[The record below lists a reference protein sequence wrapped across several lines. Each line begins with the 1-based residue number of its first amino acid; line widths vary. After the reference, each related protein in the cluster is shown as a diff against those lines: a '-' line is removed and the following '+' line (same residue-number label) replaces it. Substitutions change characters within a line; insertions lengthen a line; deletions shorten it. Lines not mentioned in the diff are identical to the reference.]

1 MKGFPLNL
9 ETLQYLIVDALEDV
23 KAQDIQVFNTTPMTA
38 LFDRVIVASGTSNR
52 QTRALAKSV
61 HDKVKENGGDV
72 YGMEGEDTGEWVLV
86 DCGDVVVHI
95 LQPTI
100 REYYRLEDIWGE
112 HPIALDAVTQPFRK
126 KAPARKPTARKPI
139 TGTPPVEAKPAAKKP
154 AAKKS
159 ASKEPAVKK
168 PAAKK
173 PAAKKPAAKK
183 PSAKAPAAKKP
194 AAKKPAAKKPAS
206 KEPAAKKPAAKKPAA
221 KKPAGKKP
229 APPRP
234 TTKRPLV

>member
-1 MKGFPLNL
+1 M
-9 ETLQYLIVDALEDV
+9 DALEDV

-38 LFDRVIVASGTSNR
+38 LFDRVVVASGTSNR

-112 HPIALDAVTQPFRK
+112 QPISLEAITKPFRK

-139 TGTPPVEAKPAAKKP
+139 TGGPIAEAPPAKKPAAKKP
-154 AAKKS
+154 AAKKP
-159 ASKEPAVKK
+159 ASKAPAGKK

-183 PSAKAPAAKKP
+183 PAAKPNTKPGSAKAAQSKPAASKPAAKAPAAKKP
-194 AAKKPAAKKPAS
+194 AAKKP
-206 KEPAAKKPAAKKPAA
+206 
-221 KKPAGKKP
+221 GTKKP

>member
-1 MKGFPLNL
+1 MKGLPLKV
-9 ETLQYLIVDALEDV
+9 ETLQYLVVDALEDV
-23 KAQDIQVFNTTPMTA
+23 KAQDIQVFDTTPLTA
-38 LFDRVIVASGTSNR
+38 LFDRVVVASGTSNR

-72 YGMEGEDTGEWVLV
+72 FGMEGEDTGEWVLV

-95 LQPTI
+95 QQPSI

-112 HPIALDAVTQPFRK
+112 CPISLEEVTKPFRK
-126 KAPARKPTARKPI
+126 KAPARKATARKPI
-139 TGTPPVEAKPAAKKP
+139 TGVAPPEA
-154 AAKKS
+154 
-159 ASKEPAVKK
+159 PAVPTPAKK

-183 PSAKAPAAKKP
+183 PAAKKPAAKKP
-194 AAKKPAAKKPAS
+194 AAKKPAAKKPA
-206 KEPAAKKPAAKKPAA
+206 AVKPAAKKPAA
-221 KKPAGKKP
+221 KKPSTKKP

>member
-112 HPIALDAVTQPFRK
+112 RPLSLESITKPFRK

-173 PAAKKPAAKK
+173 PAAKKP
-183 PSAKAPAAKKP
+183 SAKAPAAKKP
-194 AAKKPAAKKPAS
+194 VAKKPATKKPAS

>member
-1 MKGFPLNL
+1 M
-9 ETLQYLIVDALEDV
+9 DALEDV

-38 LFDRVIVASGTSNR
+38 LFDRVVVASGTSNR

-112 HPIALDAVTQPFRK
+112 QPISLEAITKPFRK

-139 TGTPPVEAKPAAKKP
+139 TGAPITEAPPA
-154 AAKKS
+154 
-159 ASKEPAVKK
+159 KK

-173 PAAKKPAAKK
+173 PAAKKPAAK
-183 PSAKAPAAKKP
+183 PASKAPAGKKPAAKKP
-194 AAKKPAAKKPAS
+194 AAKKPAAKPNTKPGSAKAAQSKPAAS
-206 KEPAAKKPAAKKPAA
+206 KPAAKTPAAKKPAAKKP
-221 KKPAGKKP
+221 GTKKP